1 MTVRGQSMAPA
12 YRPGRRLCVQPPTAS
27 TCAPRRG
34 EVIIVRCPESPR
46 RAELKRI
53 IGLPAERVRWTGVG
67 RMQINGRWLR
77 EPYARVPDAPP
88 GDDGL
93 RECRLRRGE
102 YFVAGDHR
110 LYSRD
115 SRHYGPIARSAIMG
129 KVHERQTGDV

>member
-1 MTVRGQSMAPA
+1 MVVRGHSMEPSFPDGSRVRVRWFRYLLRAPA
-12 YRPGRRLCVQPPTAS
+12 RGDVVVIRAPEAS
-27 TCAPRRG
+27 ARM
-34 EVIIVRCPESPR
+34 
-46 RAELKRI
+46 ELKRI

-67 RMQINGRWLR
+67 RVQINGRWLR
-77 EPYARVPDAPP
+77 EPYARVPAAPP

-115 SRHYGPIARSAIMG
+115 SRHYGPVARRFIVGTLAI
-129 KVHERQTGDV
+129 QQP

>member
-1 MTVRGQSMAPA
+1 MTVQGQSMAPA
-12 YRPGRRLCVQPPTAS
+12 YRPGQQLRVHPPAVSAGT
-27 TCAPRRG
+27 PRRG
-34 EVIIVRCPESPR
+34 EVIIVRSPESPR

-77 EPYARVPDAPP
+77 EPYARVPAAPP
-88 GDDGL
+88 GDEGL
-93 RECRLRRGE
+93 RERRLRRGE

-115 SRHYGPIARSAIMG
+115 SRHYGPVPRRFIVGTLATQRP
-129 KVHERQTGDV
+129 